1 MKGLNRGM
9 LWYNIKLLPKINII
23 ICILA
28 ICAIQ
33 IFFSLK
39 MVDFNV
45 MAKIGELFVSLLG
58 IILIPGLV
66 FIEEGSGIKE
76 TVYSKAVSPVI
87 PSVIRLIYSVIIL
100 IIAIVAFVW
109 IAIVQGSTFDELS
122 VIAGVFISALILGAL
137 GYIIGSFTRNIALS
151 YLTPF
156 GYYGFEFLSKGKYT
170 KDFYLFSLQ
179 RGYFAEEKWALFSI
193 AIIFIAIS
201 LIYLG
206 RKRAFQ

>member
-1 MKGLNRGM
+1 
-9 LWYNIKLLPKINII
+9 
-23 ICILA
+23 
-28 ICAIQ
+28 
-33 IFFSLK
+33 